1 MKPDLNSNILNHT
14 SDNPEELCLK
24 YPEQLLKIKEKLALA
39 ESLAS
44 ASLLTSPAAK
54 RRLQARKL
62 ELGLG
67 DEPGYVPPK
76 DLLLYLVRYVPPM
89 YL

>member
-1 MKPDLNSNILNHT
+1 MKPDLIDSSPDLDST
-14 SDNPEELCLK
+14 DTPEDLCLQ
-24 YPEQLLKIKEKLALA
+24 YPEQVLKIKEKLALA

-76 DLLLYLVRYVPPM
+76 DLLLYLVR
-89 YL
+89 